1 MRQTKNAFT
10 MIELIFVIVIIGILA
25 AVAVPKLA
33 ETREDAKAVVCMDS
47 IKTFTQDL
55 TVYYTANG
63 RLTTLSEMTN
73 VPVNATL
80 AGRGIGS
87 LRNDDLSVPWSVDFV
102 CDGGYLA
109 TIFYETN
116 STEARLTFNNAS
128 AVGNP
133 WSLNNSSMGGVVN
146 KGRVANIAGVGL
158 QKSSFFR
165 PYTLSKSSIR
175 F

>member
-25 AVAVPKLA
+25 AVAVPRLA

-47 IKTFTQDL
+47 IKTFAQDL

-63 RLTTLSEMTN
+63 RLTNLSKMTN
-73 VPVNATL
+73 TPVNATL
-80 AGRGIGS
+80 AERGIGS
-87 LRNDDLSVPWSVDFV
+87 LRDDDLSIPWTVDFV

-109 TIFYETN
+109 TINYESN
-116 STEARLTFNNAS
+116 STAATLTFLNAS

-133 WSLNNSSMGGVVN
+133 FSLNNFTMGGVVN

-158 QKSSFFR
+158 EKANFFR
-165 PYTLSKSSIR
+165 TYTLSGSSIA

>member
-10 MIELIFVIVIIGILA
+10 MIELIFVIVIVGILA
-25 AVAVPKLA
+25 SVAIPKLA

-47 IKTFTQDL
+47 IKRFAQDL
-55 TVYYTANG
+55 TTYYTANG
-63 RLTTLSEMTN
+63 RLTTLSKMTN
-73 VPVNATL
+73 TPVNVTL

-87 LRNDDLSVPWSVDFV
+87 FRDDDLSIPTSIEFL

-109 TIFYETN
+109 SIDYESN
-116 STEARLTFNNAS
+116 STSATLTFNNVT

-133 WSLNNSSMGGVVN
+133 LSLNNFNMGGVVN
-146 KGRVANIAGVGL
+146 KGRVANIAGQGL
-158 QKSSFFR
+158 QKANFFR
-165 PYTLSKSSIR
+165 TYTLSASSIA